1 MKHDA
6 RKMSDMLKEMAEQ
19 LLRNPEGDISS
30 EAMHVALMF
39 ANFAWNEAVGLN
51 HAREGYRSAWE
62 MIERE
67 NPDMWGE
74 FKSRDVNAMIDD
86 LVKYKNRHFAGDGR
100 RILTCGIPNGN
111 IHVEWLPPVEPGVDS
126 KAEMHLYGL
135 VRTGRRDEA
144 IRFAQQTL
152 KAPRKI
158 AEEMV
163 TMAAATFGMR

>member
-1 MKHDA
+1 MKHEA
-6 RKMSDMLKEMAEQ
+6 RKMSDMLKEMAER

-39 ANFAWNEAVGLN
+39 ANFAWNEAVGLD
-51 HAREGYRSAWE
+51 HPRAGYRPAREV
-62 MIERE
+62 IERE
-67 NPDMWGE
+67 NPDVWDE

-86 LVKYKNRHFAGDGR
+86 LVAYKNRHFPGDGR

-111 IHVEWLPPVEPGVDS
+111 IRVEWLPPATPGVDS
-126 KAEMHLYGL
+126 KAEMQLYGL

-144 IRFAQQTL
+144 IRFAQQAL
-152 KAPRKI
+152 NAPRKI

-163 TMAAATFGMR
+163 AMAAATLGMR